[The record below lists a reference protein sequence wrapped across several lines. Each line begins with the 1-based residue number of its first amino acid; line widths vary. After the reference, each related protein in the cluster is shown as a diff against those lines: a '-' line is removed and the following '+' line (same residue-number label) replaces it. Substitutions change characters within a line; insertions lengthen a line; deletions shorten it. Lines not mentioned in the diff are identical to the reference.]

1 MSWSNNY
8 QQVLMSLLRN
18 LSMNVSDMSD
28 LPDRIGI
35 CFDSDI
41 TVNIELLS
49 RYHGEQVLLTGKVG
63 PVADFGTYFDV
74 CALVANGNFCLSK
87 ANGCTLSVQEES
99 QTVYVQYACPLVS
112 GDFRMIEAAVELLE
126 KALLA
131 TIEAVKRIRSEGL
144 H

>member
-8 QQVLMSLLRN
+8 QQVLISLLRN

-49 RYHGEQVLLTGKVG
+49 RYHGEQGLLTGKVG
-63 PVADFGTYFDV
+63 PVALRHLF
-74 CALVANGNFCLSK
+74 
-87 ANGCTLSVQEES
+87 
-99 QTVYVQYACPLVS
+99 
-112 GDFRMIEAAVELLE
+112 
-126 KALLA
+126 
-131 TIEAVKRIRSEGL
+131 
-144 H
+144 

>member
-1 MSWSNNY
+1 MNDY
-8 QQVLMSLLRN
+8 QQVLTSLFRR
-18 LSMNVSDMSD
+18 LSLNAPSISD
-28 LPDRIGI
+28 LPESIGI

-49 RYHGEQVLLTGKVG
+49 YYHGEKILLTTKVG
-63 PVADFGTYFDV
+63 PVSNFGTFFDV
-74 CALVANGNFCLSK
+74 CALVAKGNFRLAR
-87 ANGCTLSVQEES
+87 ANGCTLSVHEES

-112 GDFRMIEAAVELLE
+112 GDFRMIEGAVELLE

-131 TIEAVKRIRSEGL
+131 IIEAVNRIRSEGL